1 MLTIIDLGNDTFEV
15 VQGFRSQTINGNQL
29 ETLLNNLPS
38 NVQVVFEEDCSLSM
52 VG

>member
-15 VQGFRSQTINGNQL
+15 VQGFRSQTINGTQL
-29 ETLLNNLPS
+29 ETLLNNLPA
-38 NVQVVFEEDCSLSM
+38 NIQVVFEDTLSM